1 MLFRLV
7 NEFYRYKKNNKKQ
20 MHFFASIP
28 SRYTFVRVAFSLRS
42 EIRYFFVYKLLPVI
56 TYACTTTTTTDRW
69 YLLNK
74 CTPFLFCQL
83 STCGQEF

>member
-28 SRYTFVRVAFSLRS
+28 SRYTFVRVAFSLRYV
-42 EIRYFFVYKLLPVI
+42 IFLYINYCLLLRML
-56 TYACTTTTTTDRW
+56 TTTTTTDRW